1 MKPDPELLAADEQ
14 ARADA
19 LDVTRSFVV
28 QAPAGS
34 GKTELLIQRYLAL
47 LSTVDVPEE
56 VVAITFTEKAAEEM
70 RLRVLDAIGRAAN
83 GERSSLAHERTTDEL
98 ALGVLKRSELQGWS
112 LSDSPARLRVQTL
125 DAFCAGIARS
135 MPLTSGLS
143 GQPGI
148 VQDSAADALYRDAA
162 IATLDWLVEDSAT
175 ASAVESVLQ
184 HLDNNTGIYTKNL
197 SSMLAR
203 RDQWL
208 GMLGR
213 GAVEEPDRLRAV
225 LEDNIANVVR
235 ERLRSL
241 RMTLAAS
248 SGQAL
253 VPLAA
258 YAATRLQEKG
268 ELGSPI
274 LALKD
279 RAELPG
285 TDVGEL
291 EAWRGIAELLLTKAG
306 SWRRSVNEKQGFP
319 RSDSGEKAAWLS
331 LLARLA
337 SEDDVAAALHAVRAY
352 PEPSYSDR
360 QWQVLLALFHVL
372 PVAVVELKRLFLK
385 QGICD
390 HTEVALAAAA
400 ALGSAEDPGQAAL
413 MLDYRIRHLLVDE
426 MQDTSIGQYRLLET
440 LTSGWQAGDGRTFF
454 SVGDPMQSI
463 YRFRDAEVGQFLRMQ
478 EYGMP
483 SVALTALTLRRNFRS
498 CDALVA
504 WFNDVFS
511 NLFPAR
517 SDPTTGAVTYRQS
530 IAARSDLGEGNCT
543 VHPVVGSAVEA
554 EAKQTA
560 NIVEGLLTEHGG
572 DEVAVLVRSRTQ
584 LSELLSTF
592 REREMSYEAVEI
604 DRLVDLPE
612 IIDPVALTRAYAHP
626 GDRAAWLAVLRG
638 PAIGLS
644 WADLHAL
651 VLNSDG
657 GPIRDLL
664 RRSSRLQALSE
675 DGRAALERAL
685 PVIDRAFSAEGT
697 LTLRLR
703 TEAAWHQLG
712 GPGLLR
718 TPAEL
723 ANVYRYFDLLEGL
736 ETAGTLADPATL
748 LRHLEDERVSTS
760 GGAERLKV
768 MTMHK
773 AKGLQFDHVVLPSL
787 GRFSK
792 VSSPSVLNWLS
803 TVGGDGNTEMIMSP
817 IGPRYELSR
826 DPLHRFIEN
835 SQRSKEQLEL
845 DRLLYVACTRAR
857 KSLHLIGHAAVNDKG
872 ELRAP
877 HPASLLARLWPDVCN
892 TFDAALD
899 AHSDGAA
906 SDTPPAKWMLPT
918 LRRADPPW
926 RMPEPPEIPQR
937 EAALRAQ
944 VKDDEVVSYRWVGSD
959 ARHAGTIVHRWLQ
972 RLTEASKT
980 GAIVMPGGS
989 ERVTHEWARGLGVP
1003 EERLDEVCDRAR
1015 QAVGKAVEDTTGQWL
1030 LSGDGHTEL
1039 ALTGVHRE
1047 QVSSIVI
1054 DRVKIDGPTHWI
1066 VDYKTGAHQGGSL
1079 DTFVAAEV
1087 ERYRPQL
1094 ERYADIYRARF
1105 GVAEVKTALYF
1116 PLLQV
1121 FREVKLSG

>member
-1 MKPDPELLAADEQ
+1 MNPDPQLLAADEQ

-70 RLRVLDAIGRAAN
+70 RLRVLDAIGRAAK
-83 GERSSLAHERTTDEL
+83 GAGSSLAHERTTDEL
-98 ALGVLKRSELQGWS
+98 ALRVLKHSDLHGWS
-112 LSDSPARLRVQTL
+112 LSASPARLRVQTL

-162 IATLDWLVEDSAT
+162 IATLDWLVEDSPT
-175 ASAVESVLQ
+175 ARAVESILQ

-213 GAVEEPDRLRAV
+213 GAVEHPDRLRAV
-225 LEDNIANVVR
+225 LEDNIGSVVR
-235 ERLRSL
+235 EHLRSL
-241 RMTLAAS
+241 RTMLSES
-248 SGQAL
+248 SGQEL
-253 VPLAA
+253 VQLAA
-258 YAATRLQEKG
+258 YAASRLEEKG
-268 ELGSPI
+268 ETASPI

-285 TDVGEL
+285 TDVSEL
-291 EAWRGIAELLLTKAG
+291 AAWRGVVELLLTKAG
-306 SWRRSVNEKQGFP
+306 SWRRSVNERQGFP

-331 LLARLA
+331 LLTRLA
-337 SEDDVAAALHAVRAY
+337 SREEVAAALHSVRAY

-360 QWQVLLALFHVL
+360 QWQVLLSLFHVL
-372 PVAVVELKRLFLK
+372 PVAVVELKRLFLE
-385 QGICD
+385 QGVCD

-440 LTSGWQAGDGRTFF
+440 LTSGWQPGDGRTLF

-478 EYGMP
+478 ECGMP

-504 WFNDVFS
+504 WFNDVFVK
-511 NLFPAR
+511 LFPAQ
-517 SDPTTGAVTYRQS
+517 SDPATGAVAYRQS
-530 IAARSDLGEGNCT
+530 IAARSDLGEGSCT
-543 VHPVVGSAVEA
+543 VHPVIGSGVEA
-554 EAKQTA
+554 EAKRTA
-560 NIVEGLLTEHGG
+560 DTVEDLLAQNDGE
-572 DEVAVLVRSRTQ
+572 EVAVLVRSRTQ

-592 REREMSYEAVEI
+592 RDRGMGYEAVEI

-612 IIDPVALTRAYAHP
+612 IVDPVALTRAYAHP

-651 VLNSDG
+651 VLDSDG
-657 GPIRDLL
+657 LPVRDLL
-664 RRSSRLQALSE
+664 RQPSRLKALSE
-675 DGRAALERAL
+675 GGRSVLERAL
-685 PVIDRAFSAEGT
+685 PVIDSAFAPDGI

-703 TEAAWHQLG
+703 TEAAWHRLG
-712 GPGLLR
+712 GPGLLQ
-718 TPAEL
+718 TPAQL

-736 ETAGTLADPATL
+736 EVAGTLADPAVL

-792 VSSPSVLNWLS
+792 VSSPSVLSWLS
-803 TVGGDGNTEMIMSP
+803 TVGADGSPEMIMSP
-817 IGPRYELSR
+817 IGPRYDLAR

-835 SQRSKEQLEL
+835 SQRGKEQLEL

-857 KSLHLIGHAAVNDKG
+857 KSLHLIGHAVVNDKG
-872 ELRAP
+872 ELKAP
-877 HPASLLARLWPDVCN
+877 HPASLLARLWADVRD
-892 TFDAALD
+892 TFDAAAV
-899 AHSDGAA
+899 AHSDEAPSGP
-906 SDTPPAKWMLPT
+906 PPARWMLPT
-918 LRRADPPW
+918 LRRAEPQW
-926 RMPEPPEIPQR
+926 RIPEPPEIPQR
-937 EAALRAQ
+937 ETALRAHGR
-944 VKDDEVVSYRWVGSD
+944 DDEVVSYRWVGSD

-972 RLTEASKT
+972 RLTEVSGTDDIA
-980 GAIVMPGGS
+980 MPGVGD
-989 ERVTHEWARGLGVP
+989 RVVHEWARGLGVP
-1003 EERLDEVCDRAR
+1003 EERLDTVCNRAR
-1015 QAVGKAVEDTTGQWL
+1015 QAVSKAVEDATGQWL
-1030 LSGDGHTEL
+1030 LSGEGHTEL

-1066 VDYKTGAHQGGSL
+1066 VDYKTGAHQGGNL
-1079 DTFVAAEV
+1079 ETFIDAEV

-1105 GVAEVKTALYF
+1105 GVGTIKTALYF

-1121 FREVKLSG
+1121 FREVDASC